1 MLIMHHKKTM
11 TMQWL
16 LSISLFHGQI
26 VGCLMAK
33 HSLVLLNLSPGHSNP
48 VSFATNISTSL
59 SRESYFRKNLVTCCS
74 ISTSDSRQQP
84 FDISV
89 LEQYTQR
96 VPSEILLVH
105 AIVDN
110 EEDEVLVYKVSAS
123 LFIAYR

>member
-1 MLIMHHKKTM
+1 MPIIHHKTNITM
-11 TMQWL
+11 RWL
-16 LSISLFHGQI
+16 LTISLFHGQI
-26 VGCLMAK
+26 VDCLMTK
-33 HSLVLLNLSPGHSNP
+33 HSLVLLNLSPSHPNQ
-48 VSFATNISTSL
+48 VSFATNISASL
-59 SRESYFRKNLVTCCS
+59 FRESYFRKNLVTCCS

-123 LFIAYR
+123 LFIAYG